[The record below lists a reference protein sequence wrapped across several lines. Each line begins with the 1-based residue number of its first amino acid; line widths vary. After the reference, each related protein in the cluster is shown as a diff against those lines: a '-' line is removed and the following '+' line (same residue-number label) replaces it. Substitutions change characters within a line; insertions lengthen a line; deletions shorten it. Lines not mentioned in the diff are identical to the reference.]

1 MNSVRSA
8 LVMAWLCSLLFVG
21 VWSYSW
27 GVGVSL
33 EQTDTALY
41 VASLATK
48 STVACRSELD
58 RAVTHIESLMP
69 TWEQP

>member
-8 LVMAWLCSLLFVG
+8 LAMAWLCSLLLVG

-41 VASLATK
+41 VADVCMA
-48 STVACRSELD
+48 EL
-58 RAVTHIESLMP
+58 RGVTAHLESILP
-69 TWEQP
+69 VYEVEP